1 MIIKFAIQKVQKLIP
16 WITRDILEFSNEKK
30 LHEYCWM
37 EILQIKTFF
46 NLIHDYFWS
55 IKQKSEDY
63 YYNLLNTS
71 NERRSMWWSVGKKFE
86 KSFWKIFAN
95 LLVKLNLGLHL
106 KHEIHLLVLSSFYTI
121 NIHLYMRNPQQS
133 KNHIKLFSL

>member
-46 NLIHDYFWS
+46 NLIHDYF
-55 IKQKSEDY
+55 
-63 YYNLLNTS
+63 
-71 NERRSMWWSVGKKFE
+71 
-86 KSFWKIFAN
+86 
-95 LLVKLNLGLHL
+95 
-106 KHEIHLLVLSSFYTI
+106 
-121 NIHLYMRNPQQS
+121 
-133 KNHIKLFSL
+133 